1 MTSPTG
7 RAITPFMKTAFLHVG
22 LPKTGSTSIQD
33 FLHEEGDALEAAG
46 FLFPSPASDTR
57 QARIAAGEGWGRHAS
72 LLAAIQG
79 DWDKLAP
86 GEWDAW
92 QAEFARFRDSPSLHT
107 LIISHETIGN
117 RAAQFD
123 LGLLCDLL
131 QGYRL
136 RVLLVVREAEAWLT
150 SLYEQRISGRR
161 RMSEPADA
169 FGSVRDYLRGGFQ
182 ARVEALQ
189 KAFPEAEI
197 VVSPFETLVADPGLV
212 PNSAAVIGL
221 AADLQARAVE
231 AKRVNTSLSQDRIE
245 ILRRCNAS
253 DLPMP
258 VFVAIRRGLAAAQ
271 RRSTRPKP
279 PRRRIF
285 SSETAAAIAARYA
298 ADRAWL
304 AQAHDVSLPIGKG
317 AAPEPFVLTEPTLSE
332 IVDEARPFLE
342 LAAFER
348 FASAARNTSA
358 PVRSAGRERGRRERA
373 PRA

>member
-1 MTSPTG
+1 
-7 RAITPFMKTAFLHVG
+7 MKTAFLHVG

-33 FLHEEGDALEAAG
+33 FLHEEGQALEAAG
-46 FLFPSPASDTR
+46 FLFPSPISETR

-92 QAEFARFRDSPSLHT
+92 QAEFARFRGSSSLHT

-123 LGLLCDLL
+123 LGLLCAQL

-161 RMSEPADA
+161 RMSGPADS
-169 FGSVRDYLRGGFQ
+169 FGSVREYLRGGFQ
-182 ARVEALQ
+182 ARIEALQ
-189 KAFPEAEI
+189 QAFPQAEI
-197 VVSPFETLVADPGLV
+197 IVMPFETLVADPGLV

-221 AADLQARAVE
+221 PTELQARAAE

-245 ILRRCNAS
+245 ILRRCNGS
-253 DLPMP
+253 ELPMP
-258 VFVAIRRGLAAAQ
+258 VFVATRRALAAAQ
-271 RRSTRPKP
+271 RRSTKAKL

-285 SSETAAAIAARYA
+285 SPETAAAIGARYA
-298 ADRAWL
+298 ADRTWL
-304 AQAHDVSLPIGKG
+304 ARAYGLDLPIQRTP
-317 AAPEPFVLTEPTLSE
+317 ALEPFVLTEQMLAE
-332 IVDEARPFLE
+332 IVDEVRPFLE
-342 LAAFER
+342 PAMFEQFVAGVR
-348 FASAARNTSA
+348 EVPARA
-358 PVRSAGRERGRRERA
+358 RAAGRERLRTQRRA
-373 PRA
+373 QPTPG